1 MEPVRLAHEALLND
15 EDRFD
20 ELGSRG
26 TWTKSNPAAPKRHED
41 PSGNWTAAEIHFL
54 ELSQQPIEL
63 AQRFA
68 SLHTLSFLF
77 C

>member
-1 MEPVRLAHEALLND
+1 MESVRLAHEALLNH

-20 ELGSRG
+20 ELGRRG
-26 TWTKSNPAAPKRHED
+26 TWTKRDPAAPKRHED
-41 PSGNWTAAEIHFL
+41 PCGKGTAAEIHFL
-54 ELSQQPIEL
+54 ELRQQPIEL

>member
-1 MEPVRLAHEALLND
+1 MESVRLAHEALLND

-20 ELGSRG
+20 ELGRRG
-26 TWTKSNPAAPKRHED
+26 AWTKRYPAAPKRHED
-41 PSGNWTAAEIHFL
+41 PRGNGTAPKIHFL